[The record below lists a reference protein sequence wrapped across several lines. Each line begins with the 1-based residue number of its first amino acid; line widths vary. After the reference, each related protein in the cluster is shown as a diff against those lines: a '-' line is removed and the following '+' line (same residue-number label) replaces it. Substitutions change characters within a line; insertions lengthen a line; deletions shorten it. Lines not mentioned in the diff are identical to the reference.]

1 MTRQDDNICKRI
13 ESTEKFVPFSP
24 SATSYGMGWKTLQ
37 AVRYRESPA
46 SGEFSL
52 PPVSRHGL
60 VLTIRPA
67 ERLEVRYE
75 GVRLDRPPAA
85 ELRTGGL
92 GGSLLV
98 ESVANVLAVH
108 LIRYI
113 TGPGRLKAAA
123 DERSSSWGQ
132 MASSAWPRLRSALA
146 SRIKATFAFILSGSP
161 ASRRDGFRD
170 GVTE

>member
-46 SGEFSL
+46 SGQFSL

-67 ERLEVRYE
+67 RKKRRHSGLYFGIEDSIPEVRPRKLLGKQLA
-75 GVRLDRPPAA
+75 GVNAFAANPGPPAA
-85 ELRTGGL
+85 DRHFVQF
-92 GGSLLV
+92 S
-98 ESVANVLAVH
+98 
-108 LIRYI
+108 R
-113 TGPGRLKAAA
+113 GREKC
-123 DERSSSWGQ
+123 G
-132 MASSAWPRLRSALA
+132 LA
-146 SRIKATFAFILSGSP
+146 SPSPLAAF
-161 ASRRDGFRD
+161 FR
-170 GVTE
+170 ESL

>member
-60 VLTIRPA
+60 VMTIRPA

-75 GVRLDRPPAA
+75 GVRLDRPPAKFRIPA
-85 ELRTGGL
+85 SGK
-92 GGSLLV
+92 
-98 ESVANVLAVH
+98 VLA
-108 LIRYI
+108 
-113 TGPGRLKAAA
+113 
-123 DERSSSWGQ
+123 E
-132 MASSAWPRLRSALA
+132 
-146 SRIKATFAFILSGSP
+146 FNGSCAP
-161 ASRRDGFRD
+161 LGHRNG
-170 GVTE
+170 